1 MEHCLEQQL
10 SLHLKK
16 FNDRVK
22 VLNQTNSRDLV
33 LSAAEARQLQADIF
47 DLLAKIND
55 LVEIK
60 RKEEAEA
67 VIKIDVQGG
76 GFK

>member
-1 MEHCLEQQL
+1 MEQQL

-47 DLLAKIND
+47 DLLTKIND
-55 LVEIK
+55 LVDVK
-60 RKEEAEA
+60 QQDTAEP
-67 VIKIDVQGG
+67 VLQVNMQGG
-76 GFK
+76 KF